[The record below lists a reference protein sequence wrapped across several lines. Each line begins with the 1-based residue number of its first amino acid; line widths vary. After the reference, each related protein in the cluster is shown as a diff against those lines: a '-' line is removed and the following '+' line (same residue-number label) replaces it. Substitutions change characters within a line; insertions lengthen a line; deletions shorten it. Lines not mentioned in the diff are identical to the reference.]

1 MNSCLRIH
9 PYHLAGE
16 DCWIQMCDN
25 QCVLMRFS
33 KLLCVF
39 NLDTFCV
46 NDWRLNP
53 VAVMLM
59 TELLHWS
66 LVSFFFFSPPWS
78 GCGAFMTFRVTVCCQ
93 RSRETFTIQY
103 VSESADGA
111 ALQWDPMTISLGC
124 CWREL
129 SSSTSSTSLP
139 VSQWIS
145 FSSYFRSIFVQ
156 QKNEH

>member
-33 KLLCVF
+33 KLLCGF
-39 NLDTFCV
+39 NLNTFCV
-46 NDWRLNP
+46 NGWRLNP

-66 LVSFFFFSPPWS
+66 LVSFFFFFPPVVWLWCLHDLS
-78 GCGAFMTFRVTVCCQ
+78 CHRVLPAFEWNIHNTVRKRIRRWCCVTM
-93 RSRETFTIQY
+93 RSNDNQPGLLLAWVKFLHIQHLAPCK
-103 VSESADGA
+103 SMN
-111 ALQWDPMTISLGC
+111 L
-124 CWREL
+124 
-129 SSSTSSTSLP
+129 
-139 VSQWIS
+139 
-145 FSSYFRSIFVQ
+145 IF
-156 QKNEH
+156 